1 MSQKHINK
9 YTILQDV
16 TMEHAN
22 RTLYRIK
29 ALRDFGNVKAGDIGG
44 WVESEDN
51 LSQYEHCWIYDDA
64 KVYGE
69 ARISNNAQIRSH
81 AEISGCAKIYQNA
94 SVWG

>member
-1 MSQKHINK
+1 MTQKYINK

-29 ALRDFGNVKAGDIGG
+29 ALRDFGYVKAGDIGG

-51 LSQYEHCWIYDDA
+51 LSQYGHCWIYDDA
-64 KVYGE
+64 KVYDK
-69 ARISNNAQIRSH
+69 ARISNNAQIRSF
-81 AEISGCAKIYQNA
+81 AEISGSAK
-94 SVWG
+94 V